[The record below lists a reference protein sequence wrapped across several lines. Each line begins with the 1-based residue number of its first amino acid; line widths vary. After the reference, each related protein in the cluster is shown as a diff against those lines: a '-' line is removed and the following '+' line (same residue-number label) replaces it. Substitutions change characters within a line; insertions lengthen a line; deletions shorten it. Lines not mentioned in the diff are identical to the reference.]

1 MQMPSR
7 LPRLTRT
14 ARLLA
19 GLLIVSPIVTACA
32 TVRPEPIAAVRVSP
46 AACPQVTPYS
56 PEFLGR
62 VADAE
67 EALPD
72 DNPLVTV
79 TEDWIKMRDQA
90 RVCRRR
96 ER

>member
-1 MQMPSR
+1 M
-7 LPRLTRT
+7 
-14 ARLLA
+14 
-19 GLLIVSPIVTACA
+19 
-32 TVRPEPIAAVRVSP
+32 
-46 AACPQVTPYS
+46 TPYS

-72 DNPLVTV
+72 DNPLVAV
-79 TEDWIKMRDQA
+79 TDDWIKMRDQA
-90 RVCRRR
+90 RVCRRQ

>member
-1 MQMPSR
+1 MATQSKPQRRMK
-7 LPRLTRT
+7 TV
-14 ARLLA
+14 RLLA
-19 GLLIVSPIVTACA
+19 GLLIVSTIVTACA

-72 DNPLVTV
+72 DNPLVAV
-79 TEDWIKMRDQA
+79 TDDWIKMRDQA
-90 RVCRRR
+90 RVCRRQ